1 MTLKTSRCAA
11 ALGLVASLLCGNA
24 NALTSGPP
32 PISKSSSSRA
42 GEFTIQKGI
51 TDDDFQT
58 SERLDTA
65 YAMAR
70 KVVAQGDMANGVKA
84 LRLVA
89 EAGHFLAM
97 HDLGLLLRQANTKE
111 SFAEAAI
118 WYRRASE
125 WRGIGFA
132 GSQNNLGDMYETGD
146 GLPKSAGDAI
156 YWYTRSAL
164 QGEPTAYLSLGSCFA
179 DGVGV
184 RKDLVEAHFWLTL
197 AVREL
202 GAGTNQDAAAK
213 QLKEIEK
220 AMTVAQI
227 SEAKSKADQF
237 KPYYQTKLKMGDPF
251 ERSTTEPSSGAS
263 K

>member
-1 MTLKTSRCAA
+1 MTLKIGRHVVAI
-11 ALGLVASLLCGNA
+11 GLVASLLCGSA

-32 PISKSSSSRA
+32 SISKSSSSRA
-42 GEFTIQKGI
+42 GEFTVQKGI
-51 TDDDFQT
+51 SDDDFQT

-70 KVVAQGDMANGVKA
+70 KVVAQGDMANAIKA

-97 HDLGLLLRQANTKE
+97 HDLALLLRQANTKE

-125 WRGIGFA
+125 WRGIGFS
-132 GSQNNLGDMYETGD
+132 GSQNNLGDMYETGE
-146 GLPKSAGDAI
+146 GLPKSGGDAI

-179 DGVGV
+179 EGFGV
-184 RKDLVEAHFWLTL
+184 RRDLVEAYFWLTL

-202 GAGTNQDAAAK
+202 GAGSNQDAAAK

-220 AMTVAQI
+220 AMTASQVA
-227 SEAKSKADQF
+227 EAKSKADQF
-237 KPYYQTKLKMGDPF
+237 KPYYQTKLKIGDPF
-251 ERSTTEPSSGAS
+251 ERNTNEQSPGGA

>member
-1 MTLKTSRCAA
+1 MTFKIDRYVASI
-11 ALGLVASLLCGNA
+11 GLVASLLCGSA

-42 GEFTIQKGI
+42 GEFTVQKGI
-51 TDDDFQT
+51 SDDDFQT

-70 KVVAQGDMANGVKA
+70 KVVAQGDMAKALEA

-97 HDLGLLLRQANTKE
+97 HDLALLLRQANTKE

-132 GSQNNLGDMYETGD
+132 GSQNNLGDMYETGE

-164 QGEPTAYLSLGSCFA
+164 QGEPTAYFSLGSCFA

-184 RKDLVEAHFWLTL
+184 RADLVEAYFWLTL

-202 GAGTNQDAAAK
+202 GAGANRDAAAAK
-213 QLKEIEK
+213 LKEIEK
-220 AMTVAQI
+220 AMTTAQVA
-227 SEAKSKADQF
+227 EAKSKADQF
-237 KPYYQTKLKMGDPF
+237 KPYYQTKLKMGDPL
-251 ERSTTEPSSGAS
+251 ERNTAEPSSGA

>member
-11 ALGLVASLLCGNA
+11 ALGLVTSLLCGNA

-42 GEFTIQKGI
+42 GEFAIQKGI

-70 KVVAQGDMANGVKA
+70 KAVEQGDMTNGVKM

-132 GSQNNLGDMYETGD
+132 GSQNNLGDMYETGE
-146 GLPKSAGDAI
+146 GLPKSSGDAI
-156 YWYTRSAL
+156 YWYARSAL

-184 RKDLVEAHFWLTL
+184 RKDLVEAYFWLTL

-202 GAGTNQDAAAK
+202 GTGTNKDAAAK

-220 AMTVAQI
+220 AMTVLQI

-251 ERSTTEPSSGAS
+251 ERSTTEPSSGAT

>member
-1 MTLKTSRCAA
+1 MTLNTHRRVATIVF
-11 ALGLVASLLCGNA
+11 VASLFCGSA

-32 PISKSSSSRA
+32 PISKLSSSRA
-42 GEFTIQKGI
+42 GEFTVQKGI
-51 TDDDFQT
+51 SDDDFQT
-58 SERLDTA
+58 SKRLDTA

-70 KVVAQGDMANGVKA
+70 KVVAQGDMANALKA

-97 HDLGLLLRQANTKE
+97 HDLALLLRQANTKE

-132 GSQNNLGDMYETGD
+132 GSQNNLGDMYETGE
-146 GLPKSAGDAI
+146 GLPKSGADAI

-179 DGVGV
+179 EGFGV
-184 RKDLVEAHFWLTL
+184 RKDLVEAYFWLTL

-202 GAGTNQDAAAK
+202 GAGSNQDAAAK

-220 AMTVAQI
+220 AMSGAQVA
-227 SEAKSKADQF
+227 EAKSKADQF
-237 KPYYQTKLKMGDPF
+237 KPYYQTKLKIGDPL
-251 ERSTTEPSSGAS
+251 ERNAAEAESGTT